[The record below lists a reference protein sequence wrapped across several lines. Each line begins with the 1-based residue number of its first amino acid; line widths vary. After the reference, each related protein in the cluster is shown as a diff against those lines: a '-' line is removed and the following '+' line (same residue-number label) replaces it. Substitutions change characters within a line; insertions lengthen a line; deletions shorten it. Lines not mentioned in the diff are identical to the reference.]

1 MRHGKKFN
9 HLGRKSAH
17 RKAMLSNMANSL
29 IEHKRL
35 ETTVAKAKAL
45 QQFVEPIITKAKTDT
60 THSRRNAFRYLKNK
74 YAVTTLFTEVA
85 NKVGER
91 KGGYTRIIKTGFRLG
106 DNAELAMI
114 ELVDYNE
121 IYGNEAKPAKKKR
134 SRRSTTAKKTETPE
148 TEVATEEIVDAPA
161 EEPKAETEAPAK
173 EEKVEEPKAEAKE
186 EKKEDEN
193 TDEK

>member
-35 ETTVAKAKAL
+35 ETTVTKAKAL

-121 IYGNEAKPAKKKR
+121 IYGNEAEPAKKKR
-134 SRRSTTAKKTETPE
+134 SRRSSAAKKTETPAA
-148 TEVATEEIVDAPA
+148 EVATEEIVDAPT
-161 EEPKAETEAPAK
+161 EEA
-173 EEKVEEPKAEAKE
+173 KVEEPKAEAKE

-193 TDEK
+193 TEEK